1 MTTSGRVAGEDQR
14 IRVEQALRGIT
25 IEAAYSWRMEQEM
38 GSIAPGKVANF
49 AVLEDDPMTV
59 DPMKL
64 KDIAI
69 WAPSSRARS
78 ARSSKKSSDTNKS
91 RHQ

>member
-1 MTTSGRVAGEDQR
+1 MNRTTSSGQVAGEAQR
-14 IRVEQALRGIT
+14 LSVEQALRAIT
-25 IEAAYSWRMEQEM
+25 LDAAYSWRMEQEM

-49 AVLEDDPMTV
+49 TVLEEDPLAV

-69 WAPSSRARS
+69 WGTVFEGTVYPVR
-78 ARSSKKSSDTNKS
+78 K
-91 RHQ
+91 